1 MPTTVYFATNRVLT
15 SAPEDWR
22 SYGTSIVAPSDPT
35 AITYATAFV
44 DNTNLTADKTG
55 AIQQIENVS
64 KGRFSQAAIDDLSD
78 PGRNL
83 LVFIHGF
90 DNSFE
95 AAITRAAFNR
105 EWFAQSGL
113 GAADTTVV
121 AFSWPSLGRLLDL
134 PLPWGDY
141 QHDQIMAGQS
151 GFHLMSFIANL
162 EPIIRQARVNG
173 CQAFLLAHSM
183 GNWALQGA
191 VES

>member
-1 MPTTVYFATNRVLT
+1 MLTTVYFATNRALEGPAADWT
-15 SAPEDWR
+15 SYTAH
-22 SYGTSIVAPSDPT
+22 IVAPSDPSQ
-35 AITYATAFV
+35 ITYATAFV
-44 DNTNLTADKTG
+44 DNTDLTADKTG
-55 AIQQIENVS
+55 AIEKIENVS
-64 KGRFSQAAIDDLSD
+64 TGRFSQSVMDDLSD

-141 QHDQIMAGQS
+141 QHDQVMAGQS

-162 EPIIRQARVNG
+162 EPIIRRARANG
-173 CQAFLLAHSM
+173 CQ
-183 GNWALQGA
+183 
-191 VES
+191 